1 MIFNPS
7 RTYDG
12 TPKLTLSGMGGE
24 HLEVVEN
31 FRLLG
36 VIMRSDMKWYDNT
49 NHICQKGYA
58 RLWLLRRLKNLGA
71 SVSELLDVYEKQV
84 RSVLEMAV
92 PVWQAALTQQE
103 SIKIE
108 RVQRCAFYIILGEDF
123 KSYGEALCSLK
134 FDKLADRRI
143 KLCEKF
149 AKKSLKHEKYQNWFS
164 LNEKQSMK
172 NTRKNS
178 KEKANKFK
186 PVRTRTERY
195 RKSPLPYLT
204 EILNKL

>member
-1 MIFNPS
+1 MLI
-7 RTYDG
+7 
-12 TPKLTLSGMGGE
+12 LS
-24 HLEVVEN
+24 L
-31 FRLLG
+31 LLG

-123 KSYGEALCSLK
+123 KAMG
-134 FDKLADRRI
+134 
-143 KLCEKF
+143 
-149 AKKSLKHEKYQNWFS
+149 
-164 LNEKQSMK
+164 
-172 NTRKNS
+172 
-178 KEKANKFK
+178 K
-186 PVRTRTERY
+186 PYAV
-195 RKSPLPYLT
+195 
-204 EILNKL
+204 